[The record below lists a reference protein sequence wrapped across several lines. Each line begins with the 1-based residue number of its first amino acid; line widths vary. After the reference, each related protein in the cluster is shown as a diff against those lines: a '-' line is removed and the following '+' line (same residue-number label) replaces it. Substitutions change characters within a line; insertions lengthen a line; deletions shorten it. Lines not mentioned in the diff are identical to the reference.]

1 MEKKRPMVA
10 FLTQLLVIRAWFARR
25 ARLETENLLLR
36 QQLIV
41 LRRQHPKRVR
51 LLNIDRLLF
60 VWLYRLYPSLLDAI
74 IIIQPETVIR
84 WHRCRFRAY
93 WRWKSAMSAAVHG
106 STQKFER

>member
-1 MEKKRPMVA
+1 MEMKRPMVA

-25 ARLETENLLLR
+25 ARLEVENLLLR

-51 LLNIDRLLF
+51 LLPIDRLLL

-74 IIIQPETVIR
+74 IVVQPEPVIR
-84 WHRCRFRAY
+84 WHRRGFGYTR
-93 WRWKSAMSAAVHG
+93 RSSAKDTDPGVS
-106 STQKFER
+106 